1 MNERDFRTNSNEK
14 GQIMPNPEPNAYR
27 RAFWIVLVAAVV
39 LAVVASVLWWR
50 LSHGEGAQR
59 SGAGSTSGPVQGM
72 AQTSSANAS
81 NSEPEVAGET
91 QSGNMQETPRAPI
104 QLTPQRMQSIGIVLG
119 KVESKPVNSEL
130 RFYGNVQ
137 VDERRQA
144 YVQTRF
150 TGWIRKVYADATGN
164 FVGKGQPLF
173 TIYSPD
179 LVSTEQEYL
188 LAKKN
193 SESLQ
198 QSKVSGVAS
207 GASSLFNAAKERLRQ
222 WEVSPGEIE
231 KLDQGGKA
239 ITDLTIYSPV
249 SGYITQK
256 NALPNMYVQPETMLY
271 TVADLSDVWVLAQ
284 VFQTDTGKIK
294 PGDPAEVTVDAY
306 PGRVFNGRVEYI
318 LPQLDTNTRTLPV
331 RLVFP
336 NPGLKL
342 RPGMYVNVRVKL
354 PMGRQLVVPASAA
367 FHSGTRNLIFVYQ
380 GDGNIEPREV
390 EFGPQVG
397 DEIVVSKGLKAEE
410 EIVTSANF
418 LIDSE
423 AQLQAAAG
431 AFVPPPP
438 GAGQAASMNAPA
450 QQQANVELTTDPEP
464 PHKGINTVRVKLTG
478 QDGKPIAGA
487 NVTVTFFMA
496 AMPAMGMAAMKTV
509 IIANDNGGGM
519 YEGKGDL
526 GSGGTWQ
533 VTIRAQQNGQT
544 IANKQLT
551 VNATGGM

>member
-1 MNERDFRTNSNEK
+1 MNERDSRTNANEESH
-14 GQIMPNPEPNAYR
+14 MVPTEHNSYR
-27 RAFWIVLVAAVV
+27 RAFWIALTTTIV
-39 LAVVASVLWWR
+39 LAIAASVLGWR
-50 LSHGEGAQR
+50 LSHAGTGSQPGA
-59 SGAGSTSGPVQGM
+59 SSAPMEAMAEPSSASTS
-72 AQTSSANAS
+72 
-81 NSEPEVAGET
+81 NSDPGAAGEMQT
-91 QSGNMQETPRAPI
+91 GNMQETPLAPI
-104 QLTPQRMQSIGIVLG
+104 QLTPQRMQSIGIALG
-119 KVESKPVNSEL
+119 KVESKPVSSEL
-130 RFYGNVQ
+130 RLYGNVQ
-137 VDERRQA
+137 IDERRQA

-150 TGWIRKVYADATGN
+150 AGWIRKVYADATGN
-164 FVGKGQPLF
+164 FIGKGQPLF

-188 LAKKN
+188 IAKKN

-198 QSKVSGVAS
+198 RSGVSGVAS
-207 GASSLFNAAKERLRQ
+207 GAASLLSAAKERLLQ

-231 KLDQGGKA
+231 KLDQSGKP

-249 SGYITQK
+249 SGYITDK
-256 NALPNMYVQPETMLY
+256 KALPNMYVQPETMLY

-284 VFQTDTGKIK
+284 VFQSDAGKIK
-294 PGDPAEVTVDAY
+294 PGNPAEITLDAY
-306 PGRVFNGRVEYI
+306 PGRVFNGRVDYI
-318 LPQLDTNTRTLPV
+318 LPQLDMNTRTMPV

-336 NPGLKL
+336 NLGLKL

-367 FHSGTRNLIFVYQ
+367 FHSGTKNLLFVYQ
-380 GDGNIEPREV
+380 GEGSIEPREV

-397 DEIVVSKGLKAEE
+397 DQIVVSKGLKADEQ
-410 EIVTSANF
+410 IVTSANF

-450 QQQANVELTTDPEP
+450 QQQANVELTTEPQP
-464 PHKGINTVRVKLTG
+464 PHKGSNIARVKLTG

-487 NVTVTFFMA
+487 NVTVTFYMA
-496 AMPAMGMAAMKTV
+496 AMPAMGMAALKTV
-509 IIANDNGGGM
+509 INASDKGGGM

-533 VTIRAQQNGQT
+533 VTVKALQNGQM

-551 VNATGGM
+551 LNATGGM